1 MKAITKLGMA
11 VALGVA
17 TLTPSFA
24 ATEIKESEFG
34 PTYGSM
40 VADAFVGKPLGALA
54 VVGGAATWLVSLPFT
69 LFTGDYEQARQ
80 TLIDDPFYAMDC
92 CLGCTPAQDA
102 YYKSQLPVDNN
113 VVRVVVDGPSEVL
126 INTNQNVVVKTP

>member
-1 MKAITKLGMA
+1 
-11 VALGVA
+11 
-17 TLTPSFA
+17 
-24 ATEIKESEFG
+24 
-34 PTYGSM
+34 M

-80 TLIDDPFYAMDC
+80 TLIDDPFYAMDR